1 MMIEKKT
8 KTSKRTLSKAPSCHP
23 CGFIH
28 WSLGTVLFVA
38 TCLRTFGQWQPIC
51 ISGMSRGICIGF
63 LRVLSSTGTSGRGP
77 NFSRYG
83 TQLCYPGNTDRMG
96 HRANTPVLS
105 DGIEHDTINHLLM
118 AFFLFSRFYAI
129 AATKALLIFC
139 KVCLIWNIC
148 GRSPPHTTT
157 CFMWWGSF
165 ANPLPLHRHSGHLW
179 TLHKSTFAGWT
190 AHLQKNHG
198 AALSSHLNT
207 ENGLDSHVAWYL
219 EWGDLQPSQL
229 FAHSVVRFHKYHKFW
244 APFGKKPPNV
254 LGVERRVIA
263 FPRKMTMKPNRYRA
277 KKNYGKQKF
286 GVYPD
291 YTFFCSFDK
300 WWFATLFCEASAWS
314 VQKWLDNRLKWHP
327 KI

>member
-1 MMIEKKT
+1 MMTTTMMMIEKKT

-148 GRSPPHTTT
+148 GRSPPISQLVLCGGAHLLILSPFTVTQDTSGFCTNPHSRAEQPTSKKTTEQP
-157 CFMWWGSF
+157 FR
-165 ANPLPLHRHSGHLW
+165 AIW
-179 TLHKSTFAGWT
+179 TLKM
-190 AHLQKNHG
+190 
-198 AALSSHLNT
+198 
-207 ENGLDSHVAWYL
+207 
-219 EWGDLQPSQL
+219 DLI
-229 FAHSVVRFHKYHKFW
+229 H
-244 APFGKKPPNV
+244 
-254 LGVERRVIA
+254 
-263 FPRKMTMKPNRYRA
+263 M
-277 KKNYGKQKF
+277 
-286 GVYPD
+286 
-291 YTFFCSFDK
+291 
-300 WWFATLFCEASAWS
+300 
-314 VQKWLDNRLKWHP
+314 WLDTLNGGIFNHPSSLPTRWSDSINAINFEPHLEKNLQMCWVLKDGSLLFPEKWQWNQIDTGQR
-327 KI
+327 KIMVNKNLVCTQIILFSAVLTNDGLPPSSVKPQPEVSKNGWIID